1 MTSQKESSTEC
12 NPFYVSKADLEAL
25 DFIQHNLNGAVES
38 SMGSLSNSL
47 SHDILYLKDM
57 VRLLSLELHDLKREV
72 EQKSVV
78 FDESCDERYAEDWR
92 ET

>member
-1 MTSQKESSTEC
+1 MTSQKESSTEY

-25 DFIQHNLNGAVES
+25 DYIQHNLKDAVES
-38 SMGSLSNSL
+38 ANNSLSN
-47 SHDILYLKDM
+47 DILYLKDM
-57 VRLLSLELHDLKREV
+57 VRQLSHELWELRREV
-72 EQKSVV
+72 ERKSIV

>member
-12 NPFYVSKADLEAL
+12 NPFYVSKVDLEAL
-25 DFIQHNLNGAVES
+25 DYIQHNLNFVEES
-38 SMGSLSNSL
+38 SVNNSLSN
-47 SHDILYLKDM
+47 DILYLKDM
-57 VRLLSLELHDLKREV
+57 VRMLSHELYELRKEV
-72 EQKSVV
+72 LRRGIV

>member
-1 MTSQKESSTEC
+1 MTSQKESSTEY
-12 NPFYVSKADLEAL
+12 NPFYISKADLEAL
-25 DFIQHNLNGAVES
+25 DYIQHNLNFAVES
-38 SMGSLSNSL
+38 ANNSL

-57 VRLLSLELHDLKREV
+57 VRQLSFELCELRSMIKDRGI
-72 EQKSVV
+72 V

>member
-1 MTSQKESSTEC
+1 MTSQKESSIEC

-25 DFIQHNLNGAVES
+25 DYIQHNLNFAEES
-38 SMGSLSNSL
+38 SVNNSL

-57 VRLLSLELHDLKREV
+57 VRMLSLELYDLKREV
-72 EQKSVV
+72 ERKGIV
-78 FDESCDERYAEDWR
+78 FDESCDERYAENWR

>member
-1 MTSQKESSTEC
+1 MTSQKESSIEC

-25 DFIQHNLNGAVES
+25 GYIQHNLNFAVES
-38 SMGSLSNSL
+38 ANNSL

-57 VRLLSLELHDLKREV
+57 VRMLSLEVHDLKREV
-72 EQKSVV
+72 KRRGIV

>member
-1 MTSQKESSTEC
+1 MTSQKESSIEC

-25 DFIQHNLNGAVES
+25 DYIQHNLNFAVES
-38 SMGSLSNSL
+38 ANKSL

-57 VRLLSLELHDLKREV
+57 VRMLSLELHDLKREV
-72 EQKSVV
+72 KQKSVV

>member
-1 MTSQKESSTEC
+1 MTSQKESSTGC

-25 DFIQHNLNGAVES
+25 DYIQHNLNFAVES
-38 SMGSLSNSL
+38 ANNSL

-57 VRLLSLELHDLKREV
+57 VRMLSLEVHDLKREV
-72 EQKSVV
+72 KQKSVV